1 MAESQTPQ
9 DGLNYLQSLMQ
20 TGQELMQQFEH
31 ALAAQ
36 TAATQAA
43 MKQAGEPG
51 GWQPGVWQPGAFFPA
66 FGTSTEPLAKMAEM
80 QRLYAEQMGALWNSK
95 FLEPFIGER
104 KPVVE
109 SAKKDKRFRD
119 EAWEEQPFFDLLKQ
133 SYLIN
138 AKFLRDFVDQ
148 ADVDARTK
156 MQLRFYARQYA
167 DAMSPANFPATNPE
181 VIKTAIETRSE
192 SIAKGMRNLIADIQK
207 GRITRVDESAF
218 EVGRDLA
225 ATPGAVVYENE
236 LIQLIQ
242 YEPSTEKVERTPL
255 LMVPPCINKFY
266 ILDLQPGNSLVE
278 YAVAQGHRVFL
289 ISWRSAIPELG
300 RLTWDDYLQRGIFA
314 AMDAVTEITGQPKMN
329 TFGFCVG
336 GTLLAAAA
344 GVLAGKGEDR
354 IISMTLLT
362 TMLDFIDTGDIG
374 LLIDENYVTAR
385 EALIGQGGIL
395 PGKELAFTFGTLRAN
410 DLIWPYVVNN
420 YLKGESH
427 DAFDLL
433 YWDSDSVNLPGPMYC
448 WYTRNTYLENNLKEP
463 GKTIQCG
470 VPVDLSKVTAPTYV
484 LASKEDHIVPWKS
497 AYRTTDILGGDTR
510 FMLAASG
517 HVAGV
522 INPPAKN
529 KRSHWVNNEAV
540 EDAQSWFD
548 KAAERPGSWWP
559 DWDAWLKARSSG
571 TIAAPELGSE
581 KHPPIE
587 PAPGRYVKEKSN

>member
-1 MAESQTPQ
+1 MAETQIPT
-9 DGLNYLQSLMQ
+9 DGLNYLQGLMQ

-31 ALAAQ
+31 AVAAQ
-36 TAATQAA
+36 TAAAKAA
-43 MKQAGEPG
+43 VDQAGATSP
-51 GWQPGVWQPGAFFPA
+51 WQPAA
-66 FGTSTEPLAKMAEM
+66 LFGGFRISGEPLAKMAEM
-80 QRLYAEQMGALWNSK
+80 QRAYAEQKGTLWNSK
-95 FLEPFIGER
+95 FMQPFIGEQ
-104 KPVVE
+104 KPIVE
-109 SAKKDKRFRD
+109 PAKKDKRFRD

-266 ILDLQPGNSLVE
+266 ILDLQSGNSLVE

-289 ISWRSAIPELG
+289 LSWASAIPELG
-300 RLTWDDYLQRGIFA
+300 RLPGDDYLQRGIFA
-314 AMDAVTEITGQPKMN
+314 PMDAVTEITGQPKMN
-329 TFGFCVG
+329 AFGFCVG

-420 YLKGESH
+420 YLKGEPNE
-427 DAFDLL
+427 AFDLL

-448 WYTRNTYLENNLKEP
+448 WYTRNTYLENNIKQP

-470 VPVDLSKVTAPTYV
+470 TPVDLSKITAPAFV

-497 AYRTTDILGGDTR
+497 AYQTTKLLGGDVR
-510 FMLAASG
+510 FVLGASG

-522 INPPAKN
+522 INPPAKK
-529 KRSHWVNNEAV
+529 KRSHWKNEGAV
-540 EDAQSWFD
+540 EAEAWFEG
-548 KAAERPGSWWP
+548 AEEHAGSWWP
-559 DWDAWLKARSSG
+559 DWDAWLKQR
-571 TIAAPELGSE
+571 
-581 KHPPIE
+581 
-587 PAPGRYVKEKSN
+587 